1 VVVGRAKLPRDITG
15 GIMRS
20 LLPFAALLR
29 SYESGKDK
37 ILLEAKSIFE

>member
-1 VVVGRAKLPRDITG
+1 MNCTTFVVVGRAKLPRDITG

-20 LLPFAALLR
+20 LLPLT
-29 SYESGKDK
+29 GKDK